1 MLKNVVI
8 DYFHRLLSGDAAEDS
23 HEGEDSHGEF
33 GFHIPFEDLY
43 MTIVYLACI
52 YVAGQLASRVLM
64 MPSLVGEMYVI
75 HNFLFLFVTTR
86 SCLEGGGGGAIGL
99 SFLGF

>member
-8 DYFHRLLSGDAAEDS
+8 DYFHRLLSGEAAEDS
-23 HEGEDSHGEF
+23 HEGEDSHGQF
-33 GFHIPFEDLY
+33 GYHIPFEDLY

-75 HNFLFLFVTTR
+75 YMIFSFFLFVAT
-86 SCLEGGGGGAIGL
+86 CYCHV
-99 SFLGF
+99 

>member
-1 MLKNVVI
+1 MLRDFVI
-8 DYFHRLLSGDAAEDS
+8 EHFYRLLSGD
-23 HEGEDSHGEF
+23 EGDTDSHGQF

-52 YVAGQLASRVLM
+52 YIAGQLASRVLM

-75 HNFLFLFVTTR
+75 YMIFSFFLFVAT
-86 SCLEGGGGGAIGL
+86 CYCHV
-99 SFLGF
+99 